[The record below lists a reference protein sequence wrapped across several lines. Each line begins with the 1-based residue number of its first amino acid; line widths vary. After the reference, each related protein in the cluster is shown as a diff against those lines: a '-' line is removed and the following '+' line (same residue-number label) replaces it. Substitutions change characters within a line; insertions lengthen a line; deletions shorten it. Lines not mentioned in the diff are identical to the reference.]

1 MLRDSKYLLAYI
13 LPLTAFVSLYFAGIW
28 SFFSLMF
35 GFILIPILDGIFK
48 GTDENLTEEQEESKL
63 TNRFFDVMLYLNV
76 PILYA
81 LVVYYFSIIAE
92 GGLETYELVG
102 MTMSVG
108 LVIGSTGIN
117 VAHELGHRTTKFE
130 QFLSKALLLPNH
142 YLHFFIEHNR
152 GHHKN
157 VATPEDP
164 ATSRLNESVYAFWIR
179 SVFGCYKGAWNLENT
194 RLRKEGK
201 SIFSLENEMLR
212 YQIIHIIYLA
222 AVGLAFGWA
231 VVPFAILVGIAGFS
245 MLEFVNYIEH
255 YGLVRRKKAS
265 GRYENVQP
273 IHSWNSDHDIGRI
286 MLYELTRHSDHHFK
300 ATRKY
305 QVLRHFDKSPQLP
318 HGYPGSILL
327 AMIPPLWYS
336 VMNKRV
342 AEHQTVLETISR
354 V

>member
-13 LPLTAFVSLYFAGIW
+13 LPLTAFLSIYLGGIW
-28 SFFSLMF
+28 SFSSLMF
-35 GFILIPILDGIFK
+35 GFVLLPILDSLFK
-48 GTDENLTEEQEESKL
+48 GSDKNLTEEQEASKL
-63 TNRFFDVMLYLNV
+63 SRQFFDIILYLNV

-81 LVVYYFSIIAE
+81 LLIYYYSTLAK
-92 GGLETYELVG
+92 GGLEIYELIG
-102 MTMSVG
+102 ITMSVG
-108 LVIGSTGIN
+108 TVLGTTGIN
-117 VAHELGHRTTKFE
+117 VAHELGHRSSKFE
-130 QFLSKALLLPNH
+130 QFFAKALLLPNH

-179 SVFGCYKGAWNLENT
+179 SVIGCYKGAWNLENS
-194 RLRKEGK
+194 RLRKEK
-201 SIFSLENEMLR
+201 KAVFSLENEMLR
-212 YQIIHIIYLA
+212 FQIVHIIYLI
-222 AVGLAFGWA
+222 AVGLIFGWNIA
-231 VVPFAILVGIAGFS
+231 PFAIMIGISGFS
-245 MLEFVNYIEH
+245 MLESVNYIEH

-265 GRYENVQP
+265 GRYENVQA

-305 QVLRHFDKSPQLP
+305 QVLRHFDKSPELP

-342 AEHQTVLETISR
+342 AEHQAVLTSD
-354 V
+354 

>member
-1 MLRDSKYLLAYI
+1 MLRDTKYLLAYL
-13 LPLTAFVSLYFAGIW
+13 LPLTAFFSVYLGSVW
-28 SFFSLMF
+28 SFFPLIFSF
-35 GFILIPILDGIFK
+35 VLIPILDGLFK
-48 GTDENLTEEQEESKL
+48 GTDVNLTEEEEKSKL
-63 TNRFFDVMLYLNV
+63 ANHFFDIMLYLNV

-81 LVVYYFSIIAE
+81 LVVYYFLTVAA
-92 GGLETYELVG
+92 GGLANYELAG

-108 LVIGSTGIN
+108 LVLGSTGIN
-117 VAHELGHRTTKFE
+117 VAHELGHRTTKIE
-130 QFLSKALLLPNH
+130 QFLSKTLLLPNL

-179 SVFGCYKGAWNLENT
+179 SVIGCYNGAWQLENE
-194 RLRKEGK
+194 RLRKEK
-201 SIFSLENEMLR
+201 KAIFSLRNEMLR
-212 YQIIHIIYLA
+212 YQIIQIIYLIA
-222 AVGLAFGWA
+222 IGLTFGWTI
-231 VVPFAILVGIAGFS
+231 VPFAIVVGIIGFS
-245 MLEFVNYIEH
+245 MLEFINYIEH
-255 YGLVRRKKAS
+255 YGLVRRKKNS

-273 IHSWNSDHDIGRI
+273 IHSWNSDHYIGRI

-318 HGYPGSILL
+318 YGYPSSILL
-327 AMIPPLWYS
+327 SMIPPIWYR

-342 AEHQTVLETISR
+342 AEHQVVLETI
-354 V
+354 